1 MRTSAGLIAGRA
13 GAIKREELLAQP
25 AKKQTANRATAEI
38 HFMLC
43 FYVSRT
49 TSGCRKEN
57 PNLAT
62 SAAEMTPRS
71 LAGK

>member
-38 HFMLC
+38 HFILC
-43 FYVSRT
+43 FYASRAT
-49 TSGCRKEN
+49 FGCRKGN
-57 PNLAT
+57 PNHVT
-62 SAAEMTPRS
+62 VAAR
-71 LAGK
+71 